1 MSKKHFEYLAEL
13 VAGQPAGPRREAA
26 FNVAVQ
32 LGARFNPR
40 FDAERFERAVGPIW
54 EDGLPGTGTVKSD

>member
-1 MSKKHFEYLAEL
+1 MSKKHFEYLAKL

-26 FNVAVQ
+26 FHVAVQ

-54 EDGLPGTGTVKSD
+54 EDGSPDTGAVLPD